1 MSERDRDELIDR
13 IARELREP
21 VRAAPT
27 FDARVMV
34 AVRAERPPR
43 ARSAAGLWEWL
54 RRPRTI
60 SVSPLSGLAVAAGFA
75 LCVAFGSHLV
85 WPKMSV
91 PDAPATSSQT
101 ATKVVQFVLA
111 APEAAQVSL
120 VGDFNDWNPRATPL
134 HSVAGGGVWT
144 VTVPLPPGRYRYAF
158 VVDGVRWLAD
168 PSAPAATTENFGSPS
183 SAITVGGE
191 RTT

>member
-1 MSERDRDELIDR
+1 MSERDQDELIDR
-13 IARELREP
+13 VARELKRP
-21 VRAAPT
+21 VRAGPA

-43 ARSAAGLWEWL
+43 ARSAAGPWEWL
-54 RRPRTI
+54 LRPRTVT
-60 SVSPLSGLAVAAGFA
+60 VSPLAGFAVAAGFA
-75 LCVAFGSHLV
+75 LCVALGSQLV
-85 WPKMSV
+85 WPSV
-91 PDAPATSSQT
+91 SSPDAPAASAQT

-134 HSVAGGGVWT
+134 RPVADGGVWT

-168 PSAPAATTENFGSPS
+168 PSAPAAITENFGSPS
-183 SAITVGGE
+183 SAITVGG
-191 RTT
+191 